1 MIGCGDEGDPGV
13 KGDDWV
19 SALEITQEEENIW
32 GKILVKHEFIFGG
45 LLNLKMLKR
54 KLHGVTTESLH
65 MLIIYSPP
73 WTTHI

>member
-32 GKILVKHEFIFGG
+32 GKILVKREFIFGDC
-45 LLNLKMLKR
+45 
-54 KLHGVTTESLH
+54 
-65 MLIIYSPP
+65 
-73 WTTHI
+73 